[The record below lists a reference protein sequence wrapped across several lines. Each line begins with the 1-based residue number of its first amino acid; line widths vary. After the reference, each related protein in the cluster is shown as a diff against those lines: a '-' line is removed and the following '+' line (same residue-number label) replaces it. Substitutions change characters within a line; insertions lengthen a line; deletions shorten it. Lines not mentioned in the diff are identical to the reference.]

1 MKSLLLAPLATSM
14 VVAFAP
20 TPRRS
25 FAGLSSKH
33 GSPLSILPANSD
45 DGNRTYKPSPID
57 TAPFPHS
64 LNKCTFNHW
73 RLLASSDK
81 NGGEGDKYTN
91 STEQRKKTSF
101 QALALTSLALVVLA
115 SDRYL
120 PVPSVPVAEFLI
132 LAAAGIVF
140 LGAREQ

>member
-1 MKSLLLAPLATSM
+1 M
-14 VVAFAP
+14 
-20 TPRRS
+20 
-25 FAGLSSKH
+25 
-33 GSPLSILPANSD
+33 
-45 DGNRTYKPSPID
+45 
-57 TAPFPHS
+57 
-64 LNKCTFNHW
+64 
-73 RLLASSDK
+73 LASSDK

-101 QALALTSLALVVLA
+101 QALALASLAIVVLA